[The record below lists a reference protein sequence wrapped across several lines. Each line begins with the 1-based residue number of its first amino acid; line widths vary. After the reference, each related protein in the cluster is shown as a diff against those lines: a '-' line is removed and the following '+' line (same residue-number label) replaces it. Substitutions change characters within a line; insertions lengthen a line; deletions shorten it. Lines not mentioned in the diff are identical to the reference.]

1 MPKATRAS
9 RSKKVDTPLRQRKFA
24 VPQKQVLEKVVTQ
37 DEEISVSLNGSLSS
51 MRHLH
56 SWPNPNDRLCQQMN
70 TKQPRRITRRKR
82 DMKHGLRVR

>member
-37 DEEISVSLNGSLSS
+37 NEEISVNLNC
-51 MRHLH
+51 H
-56 SWPNPNDRLCQQMN
+56 P
-70 TKQPRRITRRKR
+70 
-82 DMKHGLRVR
+82 